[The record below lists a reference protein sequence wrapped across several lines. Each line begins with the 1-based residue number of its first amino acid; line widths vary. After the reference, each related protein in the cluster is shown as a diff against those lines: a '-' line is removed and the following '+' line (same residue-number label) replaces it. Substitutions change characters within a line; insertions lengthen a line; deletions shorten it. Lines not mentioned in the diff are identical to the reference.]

1 MTKLEELYELLLYL
15 SDKSNKDDYE
25 YLRYIVTHCE
35 RDYMFMLLNQLKK
48 IYKGDDN
55 NEND

>member
-15 SDKSNKDDYE
+15 SDKSNKDEYE

-35 RDYMFMLLNQLKK
+35 RDYMFMLLNQLKDLYK
-48 IYKGDDN
+48 DKGDDK
-55 NEND
+55 